1 MDEYIFLLKN
11 SAIFAGV
18 KEDEILT
25 MLHCL
30 NAVKASKRKIL
41 IYCGLV
47 NTLTLWEC
55 CFQAVP

>member
-30 NAVKASKRKIL
+30 NAVKASKKKDSYIL
-41 IYCGLV
+41 RLV

>member
-18 KEDEILT
+18 KEDEILAI
-25 MLHCL
+25 LHCV
-30 NAVKASKRKIL
+30 NAVKASKAKDTYIFRAGIQ
-41 IYCGLV
+41 
-47 NTLTLWEC
+47 TLWDC